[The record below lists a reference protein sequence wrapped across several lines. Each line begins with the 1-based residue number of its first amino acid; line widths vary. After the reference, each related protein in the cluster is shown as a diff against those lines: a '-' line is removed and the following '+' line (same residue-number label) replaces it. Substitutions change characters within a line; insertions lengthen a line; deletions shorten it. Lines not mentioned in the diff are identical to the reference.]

1 MNREDTAGLRMPG
14 GWWELPEL
22 DAARTEQPDQTPS
35 PIVRYRHLIRGIQ
48 ALAFLLLAGFALQ
61 TGPGLGGAWFDMF
74 FNDWVYNALIIVSAI
89 ACLAR
94 AAAVRQE
101 RGAWLMLG
109 IGIAFWAAAEVLA
122 TTWLNKLAAPPYPS
136 VVDGFYLSFYPMVYV
151 ALVLLVRGRMS
162 EARASLWLDGLIA
175 ALAVAVVGELFVFQA
190 IIGLEQ
196 GTALQVATDLAYPLA
211 DLVMLALVIGVFAL
225 TGWRPG
231 RAWTL
236 IGIGLAA
243 LATADILYAYQ
254 AAHGIYVAGTM
265 LDALWPAA
273 TLLVASA
280 AWQPPRSV
288 RIDLSG
294 WRMLVVP
301 SGFALIGVAAL
312 VYEALSGSDQIAV
325 LLAAL
330 TLVAATL
337 RTALTFRENL
347 KMLEQTTRES
357 LTDALT
363 GLANRRRLI
372 TDLDRAVAAAR
383 VEPHAL
389 VLFDLDGFKRYNDT
403 FGHPAGDALLA
414 RVGGR
419 LEEAMR
425 PYGRAYRLGGDEFAA
440 LVSTSGTES
449 RVAVAAAVEALTE
462 RGDGFDV
469 GTSHGVVH
477 LGIEAVDAATAMQL
491 ADQRLYSTKSGRA
504 TTTVSRQTHDVL
516 MQVLLEREPELREH
530 HAGVAH
536 MAREVARTLGL
547 EGEALDETTRAA
559 ELHDIGKMA
568 IPDEILNK
576 PARLTDE
583 EYEFMKQHTLIGERM
598 LAAAPAMGGVAKIVR
613 ASHERWDGAGYPDG
627 LAGGDIPLA
636 ARIVAVCDSFD
647 AMTTQRPY
655 NRPRSVEDGIAELR
669 RCAGSQFD
677 PDVVEAFA
685 EVMASVSADPA
696 GSARA

>member
-1 MNREDTAGLRMPG
+1 MGTSWETQDQAARLEMPG
-14 GWWELPEL
+14 GWWDLP
-22 DAARTEQPDQTPS
+22 DADREQAGEESRPDPS
-35 PIVRYRHLIRGIQ
+35 PIVRYRHLVRGIQ
-48 ALAFLLLAGFALQ
+48 AVCFLLLAGFAAH
-61 TGPGLGGAWFDMF
+61 TGAAFGGPGLDSF
-74 FNDWVYNALIIVSAI
+74 FNDWVYNVLIVVSSLG
-89 ACLAR
+89 CLAR
-94 AAAVRQE
+94 AWAVKQE

-109 IGIAFWAAAEVLA
+109 VGIAFWAAAEILA
-122 TTWLNKLAAPPYPS
+122 TVWLNHLEEPPYPS
-136 VVDGFYLSFYPMVYV
+136 VVDGLYLTFYPMIYI

-175 ALAVAVVGELFVFQA
+175 ALAVAVVSELVVFQA
-190 IIGLEQ
+190 ILSLEQ
-196 GTALQVATDLAYPLA
+196 GTPLAVATDLAYPLG
-211 DLVMLALVIGVFAL
+211 DLVTLALVIGVFAL

-243 LATADILYAYQ
+243 LATADCLYAYQ
-254 AAHGIYVAGTM
+254 AAHGVYVAGTM
-265 LDALWPAA
+265 LDSLWPAA

-280 AWQPPRSV
+280 AWQPPRTV
-288 RIDLSG
+288 TIDLQG

-301 SGFALIGVAAL
+301 SGFALVGVAAL
-312 VYEALSGSDQIAV
+312 VYEALSGNDPIAV
-325 LLAAL
+325 VLAAL

-357 LTDALT
+357 LTDSLT

-372 TDLDRAVAAAR
+372 TDLDKSVAAAR
-383 VEPHAL
+383 VEPCAL

-419 LEEAMR
+419 LEAAMR
-425 PYGRAYRLGGDEFAA
+425 PFGRAYRLGGDEFAA
-440 LVSTSGTES
+440 LVATSGSAAT
-449 RVAVAAAVEALTE
+449 RVAVTAALEALSD
-462 RGDGFDV
+462 RGDGFEV
-469 GTSHGVVH
+469 GCSEGVVH
-477 LGIEAVDAATAMQL
+477 LGFEAVDAATAMQL
-491 ADQRLYSTKSGRA
+491 ADRRLYGTKAGRA
-504 TTTVSRQTHDVL
+504 STIVTQQTHDVL

-530 HAGVAH
+530 HAGVAN
-536 MAREVARTLGL
+536 MAREVARELGL
-547 EGEALDETTRAA
+547 EGEQLDEAVRAA

-598 LAAAPAMGGVAKIVR
+598 LAAAPAMGGVAQIVR
-613 ASHERWDGAGYPDG
+613 ASHERWDGQGYPDG
-627 LAGGDIPLA
+627 LAGEEIPLA

-655 NRPRSVEDGIAELR
+655 NEPRTPEDGIAELR
-669 RCAGSQFD
+669 RCAGAQFD
-677 PDVVEAFA
+677 ADVVEAFA
-685 EVMASVSADPA
+685 TVMAALP
-696 GSARA
+696 R

>member
-1 MNREDTAGLRMPG
+1 MERA
-14 GWWELPEL
+14 
-22 DAARTEQPDQTPS
+22 PS
-35 PIVRYRHLIRGIQ
+35 PQSPIGRYRNLVRGIQ
-48 ALAFLLLAGFALQ
+48 AVAFTLLLAFALH
-61 TGPGLGGAWFDMF
+61 TGPGLGGKGLDSF
-74 FNDWVYNALIIVSAI
+74 FNDWIYNGLIVVSAI
-89 ACLAR
+89 GCLAR
-94 AAAVRQE
+94 GFVMKHE
-101 RGAWLMLG
+101 RAAWLMLG
-109 IGIAFWAAAEVLA
+109 IGIAFWAAAEILA
-122 TTWLNKLAAPPYPS
+122 TVWLNHLQNPPYPS
-136 VVDGFYLSFYPMVYV
+136 VADALYLTFYPAIYI

-175 ALAVAVVGELFVFQA
+175 ALAVAVGGELFVFQA
-190 IIGLEQ
+190 ILAQEQ
-196 GTALQVATDLAYPLA
+196 GSALAVATDLAYPLG
-211 DLVMLALVIGVFAL
+211 DLVTLALVIGVFAL

-236 IGIGLAA
+236 IGVGLAA
-243 LATADILYAYQ
+243 LATADCVYAYQ
-254 AAHGIYVAGTM
+254 AAHGTYVSGTI
-265 LDALWPAA
+265 LDSLWPAA

-280 AWQPPRSV
+280 AWQPPRTV

-301 SGFALIGVAAL
+301 SGFALVGVAAL
-312 VYEALSGSDQIAV
+312 VYEALSGNDPIAV
-325 LLAAL
+325 ALAAL
-330 TLVAATL
+330 TLVAATV

-347 KMLEQTTRES
+347 KMLDQTTRES

-372 TDLDRAVAAAR
+372 TDLEHAMAAAR
-383 VEPHAL
+383 DESAAL

-419 LEEAMR
+419 LQASMR

-440 LVSTSGTES
+440 LITTVRADS
-449 RVAVAAAVEALTE
+449 RVAVAAALEALTE
-462 RGDGFDV
+462 RGDGFEV
-469 GTSHGVVH
+469 ASSYGVAH
-477 LGIEAVDAATAMQL
+477 LGLEAVDAATAMQL

-504 TTTVSRQTHDVL
+504 TTTVTKQTHDVL

-536 MAREVARTLGL
+536 MAREVSVQLGL
-547 EGEALDETTRAA
+547 ESEELDETMRAA

-576 PARLTDE
+576 PARLTNE
-583 EYEFMKQHTLIGERM
+583 EYEFMKQHTIIGERM
-598 LAAAPAMGGVAKIVR
+598 LAAAPAMGEVARIVR
-613 ASHERWDGAGYPDG
+613 ASHERWDGRGYPDG
-627 LAGGDIPLA
+627 LAAEDIPLA

-655 NRPRSVEDGIAELR
+655 NRPRTTEDGIAELR

-677 PDVVEAFA
+677 PQVVEAFA
-685 EVMASVSADPA
+685 DVMASVPT
-696 GSARA
+696 G